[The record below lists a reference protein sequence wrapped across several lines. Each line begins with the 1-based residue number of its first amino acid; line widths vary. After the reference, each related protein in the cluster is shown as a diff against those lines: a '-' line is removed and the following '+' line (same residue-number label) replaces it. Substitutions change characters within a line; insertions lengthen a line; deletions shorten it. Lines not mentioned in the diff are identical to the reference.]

1 MLLLCCCDVLQPSP
15 EKGTAAG
22 LRGDA
27 LFSSGHESVLE
38 TDCGGVHIS
47 GSSGCSLVS
56 TASSLA
62 LPPSPALGEASPRSR
77 YNSYLSWAQLRWPAH
92 VEPGLGTHSDKK
104 VKGISSTVLLQ
115 QGELLSSAHG
125 TVVVSD
131 RDGAGMRGSR
141 SPGDSCISTGSS
153 LVLPPSADVSEL
165 SPRRRYEC
173 YFSWAMHY
181 QPGKKEQPV
190 PARPGKYVEAS
201 STEVMMIISPQRA
214 PCNFPDVTLAMLLYA
229 IRWLQ
234 TEHEAARVGSSGLL
248 SSTVH
253 SDGMSAGPTAQG
265 AH

>member
-1 MLLLCCCDVLQPSP
+1 MQPSP
-15 EKGTAAG
+15 EEGTAPG
-22 LRGDA
+22 LRGNA
-27 LFSSGHESVLE
+27 LFSSAHESVLE
-38 TDCGGVHIS
+38 TDCGRVHIS
-47 GSSGCSLVS
+47 ESSGSSLFS

-62 LPPSPALGEASPRSR
+62 VPPSPALGEASPRSR
-77 YNSYLSWAQLRWPAH
+77 YNSYLSWAQLQWPAD
-92 VEPGLGTHSDKK
+92 VELGLKTHSDKK
-104 VKGISSTVLLQ
+104 VKGICLTPCLQ
-115 QGELLSSAHG
+115 QDELPSSAHG
-125 TVVVSD
+125 RVVVSD

-153 LVLPPSADVSEL
+153 LVLPPSADLSEQ

-173 YFSWAMHY
+173 YFSWAMRY

-214 PCNFPDVTLAMLLYA
+214 PCTFPDVTLAMLLYA

-234 TEHEAARVGSSGLL
+234 TEHEAACVGSSGLL